1 MDQKLAQL
9 YEMASS
15 DNPQAMYQLGLH
27 ALNQKEIKKA
37 FEWLHKAGEQK
48 HVRAIELLGVLI
60 LQGHGVKPDPA
71 LAFEYFRSAAAAG
84 DAQALM
90 RCAELMFSG
99 KGVNQ
104 DREGALTCLVESA
117 KQGYPI
123 ALRTLG
129 FMLLR
134 QDGIS
139 KDAANTAFKLAAF
152 GGDPQ
157 SQYYMARQAASAPEA
172 NAWMAHAAQSGLYLA
187 RQHFI
192 ADGEQANLADL
203 KGDLKAELHALV
215 PVLDGFTKL
224 AAANDNKVLLSKAAD
239 IYVMDDALSVAE
251 TEYLINAAAPRLQ
264 PAKVVQADDTFQI
277 EQVRTGMTA
286 SLGQVLDVVVDWLV
300 LRISDVIGLAA
311 SHAEVPSV
319 ICYRPGEMYKQHGD
333 YLPADSALAEK
344 ERGGQRSHTALVY
357 LNDAFAG
364 GATRFNLLDL
374 SVAPKTGKLLT
385 FTNITADG
393 LPLQQ
398 SQHTGEVVETGEKWL
413 LSLWY
418 RQYEPASV

>member
-1 MDQKLAQL
+1 MTLEQLALAAHTGDVNAQFKYAL
-9 YEMASS
+9 ALLQNGTTE
-15 DNPQAMYQLGLH
+15 QAY
-27 ALNQKEIKKA
+27 N
-37 FEWLHKAGEQK
+37 WLHKAGEQK
-48 HVRAIELLGVLI
+48 HIRAIELLGVLI
-60 LQGHGVKPDPA
+60 LQGVGVKPDPA

-104 DREGALTCLVESA
+104 DRVGALTCLVESA

-123 ALRTLG
+123 ALRTVG

-134 QDGIS
+134 QGDAYQ
-139 KDAANTAFKLAAF
+139 DAAKTAFKLAAF

-157 SQYYMARQAASAPEA
+157 SQYYMARQATSAAEA

-192 ADGEQANLADL
+192 ADSEQANLAEL
-203 KGDLKAELHALV
+203 KGDLKADLLTLI
-215 PVLDGFTKL
+215 PVLDDFTKL
-224 AAANDNKVLLSKAAD
+224 VAANDNKVLLSETAD

-300 LRISDVIGLAA
+300 LRISDVIGKPA
-311 SHAEVPSV
+311 SYAEVPSV

-374 SVAPKTGKLLT
+374 CVAPKTGKLLT
-385 FTNITADG
+385 FSNITADG
-393 LPLQQ
+393 LPLHQ

-418 RQYEPASV
+418 RQYEPTSV

>member
-1 MDQKLAQL
+1 MNLEQLAT
-9 YEMASS
+9 EA
-15 DNPQAMYQLGLH
+15 QAGNADAQFRYGI
-27 ALNQKEIKKA
+27 ALLKSEKIAQA

-139 KDAANTAFKLAAF
+139 KDAANIAFKLAAF

-157 SQYYMARQAASAPEA
+157 SQYYMARQTVSAPEA

-192 ADGEQANLADL
+192 ADSEQANLAEL
-203 KGDLKAELHALV
+203 KGDLKADLLTLI
-215 PVLDGFTKL
+215 PVLDDFTKL
-224 AAANDNKVLLSKAAD
+224 AAANDNRVLLSETAD

-300 LRISDVIGLAA
+300 LRISDVIGKPA
-311 SHAEVPSV
+311 SYAEVPSV
-319 ICYRPGEMYKQHGD
+319 ICYRTGEMYKQHGD

-344 ERGGQRSHTALVY
+344 EKGGQRSHTALVY

-374 SVAPKTGKLLT
+374 CVAPKTGKLLT

-393 LPLQQ
+393 LPLRQ

-418 RQYEPASV
+418 RQYEPTSV

>member
-1 MDQKLAQL
+1 MNLEQLAT
-9 YEMASS
+9 EA
-15 DNPQAMYQLGLH
+15 QAGNADAQFRYGI
-27 ALNQKEIKKA
+27 ALLKSEKIAQT

-139 KDAANTAFKLAAF
+139 RDAANTAFKLAAF

-157 SQYYMARQAASAPEA
+157 SQYYMARQTVSAPEA

-192 ADGEQANLADL
+192 ADSEQANLAEL
-203 KGDLKAELHALV
+203 KGDLKADLLTLI
-215 PVLDGFTKL
+215 PVLDDFTKL
-224 AAANDNKVLLSKAAD
+224 AAANDNKVLLSETAD

-300 LRISDVIGLAA
+300 LRISDVIGKPV

-333 YLPADSALAEK
+333 YLPADSVLVDKEK
-344 ERGGQRSHTALVY
+344 GGQRSHTALVY

-385 FTNITADG
+385 FSNITADG

-398 SQHTGEVVETGEKWL
+398 SQHTGEVVESGEKWL

-418 RQYEPASV
+418 RQYVPASV